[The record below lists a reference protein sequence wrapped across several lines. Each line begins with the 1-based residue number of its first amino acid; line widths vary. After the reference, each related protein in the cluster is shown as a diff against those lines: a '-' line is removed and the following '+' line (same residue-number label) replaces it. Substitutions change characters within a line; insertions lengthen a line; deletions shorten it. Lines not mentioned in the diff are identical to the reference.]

1 MQSGLYVTLSAQ
13 VAIDRRLTTIATNIA
28 NQSTPGYRAEEVDF
42 KALFSR
48 SGDTPVA
55 FVSHGETHISRQPG
69 VPIKTDNPLDVAVQ
83 GDCWL
88 ALQTPA
94 GTVYTRDGR
103 MRMQTGGALRSFAGY
118 PVLDAGNSPITL
130 DPNAGP
136 VTIAQDGMIT
146 QSGRQIGAIGLFN
159 LDNSATLKRFDNS
172 SVMSSKPATPVLDFT
187 KNGTAQGYVEGA
199 NVNPLME
206 MEKLILL
213 SRTFENVASA
223 IEGSETSLE
232 DAIKILG
239 GLA

>member
-13 VAIDRRLTTIATNIA
+13 AALDRRLTTIATNIA

-42 KALFSR
+42 KTIVSR
-48 SGDTPVA
+48 AGDTSVA
-55 FVSHGETHISRQPG
+55 YVSQGDTYISRQPG
-69 VPIKTDNPLDVAVQ
+69 VPAKTDNPLDVAVH

-94 GTVYTRDGR
+94 GTAYTRDGR
-103 MRMQTGGALRSFAGY
+103 MRMQLGGALQSVDGY

-130 DPNAGP
+130 DPNGGP

-146 QSGRQIGAIGLFN
+146 QGGRQIGAIGLFA
-159 LDNSATLKRFDNS
+159 LDNSAKLKRFDNS

-187 KNGTAQGYVEGA
+187 QNGIAQGYVEGA

-206 MEKLILL
+206 MEKLITL
-213 SRTFENVASA
+213 SRTFDDVTSA
-223 IEGSETSLE
+223 IVGSETSLK

-239 GLA
+239 GSA